1 MSAFPDTFAPRPY
14 PDIVRDLLTSLTH
27 GTIRESVTVPADVGE
42 GGVIELKQMANRPIR
57 RVSHLEGVVELANG
71 NEVPYR
77 FTPADFELVEP
88 EGEGFN
94 TIRFRDGGARPP
106 AGSLLVI
113 NYYPVQVEPPP
124 LTDLNVGSVTRTL
137 MEAVSAELALQE
149 QLLDRVYRSAFLE
162 TAEGGN
168 LDKVAALVGVTRLPA
183 DVPVARLRFER
194 SSATG
199 RIVIPV
205 GTVAADAEG
214 KFQYATLVPLTMEP
228 GEAAREVRAAATDTK
243 AEPAPAGALNRLEV
257 LVAGIASVTNPTAAV
272 AAATPESDADLRRRA
287 RAALNVAAR
296 GTVDALEFGL
306 RAVPGVKDVAVVE
319 EPNGVP
325 GEIRID
331 LVYTEES
338 AEVQAAVAARIEDLR
353 PAGVRVISGTAA
365 TQRLDL
371 EVTLTLAGSGV
382 SNLAALQ
389 AEVQDTLTKAL
400 NSIPPGGAV
409 RRGPLL
415 SALLA
420 DSRILDATILM
431 SLDGGPE
438 GESAQLADGSAL
450 EVGTFTFPPAAT
462 ETETAAPAV
471 QADIEIPI
479 VLVGTTTAAEA
490 QDALRLAVESYLAT
504 PPAGGITV
512 DGMIGAVR
520 DETRYAVLREDV
532 TATFEAAGRFI
543 RLTDGQGSYVL
554 LQGQTVTLRTF
565 TANVQEGSP

>member
-27 GTIRESVTVPADVGE
+27 GTVRESVTVPADVEE
-42 GGVIELKQMANRPIR
+42 GGVIELTQMANRPIR

-71 NEVPYR
+71 NEVPYK

-88 EGEGFN
+88 DGEGFN
-94 TIRFRDGGARPP
+94 TIRFRDGGAKPP
-106 AGSLLVI
+106 PGSLLVI
-113 NYYPVQVEPPP
+113 NYYPVQIDPPP
-124 LTDLNVGSVTRTL
+124 LTDLNVGSVARTL

-168 LDKVAALVGVTRLPA
+168 LDKVVALIGVARLPA
-183 DVPVARLRFER
+183 GVPVARLRFER
-194 SSATG
+194 SSSNG
-199 RIVIPV
+199 RIAIPA

-214 KFQYATLVPLTMEP
+214 KLRYATLSPLILEP
-228 GEAAREVRAAATDTK
+228 GEVAREVRAAALDSK
-243 AEPAPAGALNRLEV
+243 AEPAVASTLNRLEV
-257 LVAGIASVTNPTAAV
+257 LVAGIASVTNPTDAV
-272 AAATPESDADLRRRA
+272 AAAAPESDADLRRRA
-287 RAALNVAAR
+287 RAALKIAAR

-331 LVYTEES
+331 LVFTDES
-338 AEVQAAVAARIEDLR
+338 PEAQAAVAARIQDLR
-353 PAGVRVISGTAA
+353 PAGVRVASGTAA
-365 TQRLDL
+365 TQRIDL

-382 SNLAALQ
+382 SDLAALQ
-389 AEVQDTLTKAL
+389 TDARGVLTKAL
-400 NSIPPGGAV
+400 NAIPPGGAI

-431 SLDGGPE
+431 SLDGGPDA
-438 GESAQLADGSAL
+438 ESVQLADGKAL
-450 EVGTFTFPPAAT
+450 EVGTFTFPPTAT
-462 ETETAAPAV
+462 ETAAEAPAV

-479 VLVGTTTAAEA
+479 VLVGATTAAEA
-490 QDALRLAVESYLAT
+490 QSALQLAVEAYLAT
-504 PPAGGITV
+504 PPTGGLTV

-520 DETRYAVLREDV
+520 DETRYAVVRADV
-532 TATFEAAGRFI
+532 TATFEAAGRFT
-543 RLTDGQGSYVL
+543 RLTDGQGSYAL

-565 TANVQEGSP
+565 TANAREGSL